1 MATTRDIKRK
11 VSSIAN
17 TQKIT
22 GAMKMI
28 ASVKLRHANNA
39 VLRMRPYADAV
50 SAIVG
55 KLSSSFTFVD
65 NPLLTL
71 RKEKRTEIILVTSD
85 KGLCGASNHNVI
97 IAAEKM
103 MKLKSKKDVDSETT
117 IIGRVGIRYA
127 SFYNWNIG
135 DQYAGILE
143 KQILFSDAKLVADKV
158 IKRFI
163 DGKID
168 TAYLIFEKFKSVLSQ
183 KVTEIKIAPINKLTS
198 KQGIGT
204 QYIFEPEKEELLKV
218 LLPKLI
224 YSEVYRAFLEAVA
237 SEQAARMTAMDAATK
252 NAAEMIQHLT
262 LAFNKARQAQITRE
276 LIEISSAIEAMK

>member
-39 VLRMRPYADAV
+39 VLKMRPYADAV
-50 SAIVG
+50 SDIVG
-55 KLSSSFTFVD
+55 KLLSLFSFSD
-65 NPLLTL
+65 NPLLML
-71 RKEKRTEIILVTSD
+71 REEKRAEIILVTSD

-97 IAAEKM
+97 VAAEKM
-103 MKLKSKKDVDSETT
+103 IRLKSKKGVDVKTT
-117 IIGRVGIRYA
+117 IIGRVGNRYA
-127 SFYNWNIG
+127 HFYDWNIQ
-135 DQYAGILE
+135 DKYFGILE
-143 KQILFSDAKLVADKV
+143 KQVLFSDAELVADKV
-158 IKRFI
+158 IKRFM
-163 DGKID
+163 DRKID
-168 TAYLIFEKFKSVLSQ
+168 AAYVIFERFVSVLSQ
-183 KVTEIKIAPINKLTS
+183 KVTKIQIAPIHKLLD
-198 KQGIGT
+198 KQNFNT
-204 QYIFEPEKEELLKV
+204 QYILEPEKEELLKA
-218 LLPKLI
+218 LLPKLV
-224 YSEVYRAFLEAVA
+224 YSKVYWSFLESSA

-252 NAAEMIQHLT
+252 NAAEMIDHLT

>member
-50 SAIVG
+50 SDIVG
-55 KLSSSFTFVD
+55 KLSSSFTFAD

-97 IAAEKM
+97 IAAEKL
-103 MKLKSKKDVDSETT
+103 MKLKSEKDIDSETT

-127 SFYNWNIG
+127 NFYNWNMG

-143 KQILFSDAKLVADKV
+143 NQILFSDAKLVADKV

-183 KVTEIKIAPINKLTS
+183 KVTEIQITPINKPEG
-198 KQGIGT
+198 KKDMDT
-204 QYIFEPEKEELLKV
+204 QYILEPEKEELLKA

-224 YSEVYRAFLEAVA
+224 YSEVYRAFLEAAA

>member
-50 SAIVG
+50 SDIVG
-55 KLSSSFTFVD
+55 KLSSSFTFAD
-65 NPLLTL
+65 NPLLAL

-97 IAAEKM
+97 VAAEKL
-103 MKLKSKKDVDSETT
+103 MKLKSEKDIDSETT

-127 SFYNWNIG
+127 NFYSWNMG

-143 KQILFSDAKLVADKV
+143 NQILFSDAKLVADKV

-183 KVTEIKIAPINKLTS
+183 KVTEIQITPINKP
-198 KQGIGT
+198 KGKKDMDT
-204 QYIFEPEKEELLKV
+204 QYILEPEKEELLKA

-224 YSEVYRAFLEAVA
+224 YSEVYRAFLEAAA

>member
-50 SAIVG
+50 SDIVG
-55 KLSSSFTFVD
+55 KLSSSFSFSD

-71 RKEKRTEIILVTSD
+71 REEKRTEIILITSN

-97 IAAEKM
+97 VAAEKM
-103 MKLKSKKDVDSETT
+103 MRLKSKKGIDVQTS

-127 SFYNWNIG
+127 HFYNWNIE
-135 DQYAGILE
+135 DEYPGILE
-143 KQILFSDAKLVADKV
+143 KHILFSDAKIVSDKV
-158 IKRFI
+158 IKRFMDGGI
-163 DGKID
+163 DA
-168 TAYLIFEKFKSVLSQ
+168 AYLIFERFVSVLSQ
-183 KVTEIKIAPINKLTS
+183 KVTKIQIIPIGKLPD
-198 KQGIGT
+198 KQSFNT
-204 QYIFEPEKEELLKV
+204 QYILEPEKEELLKT

-224 YSEVYRAFLEAVA
+224 YSEVYRSFLEAAA
-237 SEQAARMTAMDAATK
+237 SEQAARMKAMDAATK
-252 NAAEMIQHLT
+252 NAAEMIQRLT
-262 LAFNKARQAQITRE
+262 IAFNKARQAQITRE